1 MSERLQKIIA
11 ASGLMSRRAAEEA
24 IRAGRVSVNNKT
36 ASLGDKAEEC
46 DSVTLDGK
54 PLPDAEKKQYYLLY
68 KPRGYVCTMCDELGR
83 KSVRKLLPESLGRV
97 YPVGRLDIMSEG
109 LLLMTNDGQFARYM
123 MHPSSNIR
131 KTYRTTV
138 SGNQL
143 GDGIDNLRKPVEIDG
158 TVVCADDVRV
168 LKKTDDRAV
177 LDIEIH
183 EGKNRQ
189 IRRMCEASGLR
200 VLRLVR
206 IREGNFT
213 LDNLTSGKYRA
224 LTAKEIQKA
233 LGADTE

>member
-1 MSERLQKIIA
+1 M
-11 ASGLMSRRAAEEA
+11 
-24 IRAGRVSVNNKT
+24 
-36 ASLGDKAEEC
+36 
-46 DSVTLDGK
+46 
-54 PLPDAEKKQYYLLY
+54 
-68 KPRGYVCTMCDELGR
+68 
-83 KSVRKLLPESLGRV
+83 
-97 YPVGRLDIMSEG
+97 
-109 LLLMTNDGQFARYM
+109 
-123 MHPSSNIR
+123 
-131 KTYRTTV
+131 
-138 SGNQL
+138 
-143 GDGIDNLRKPVEIDG
+143 DGIDNLRKPVEIDG

-168 LKKTDDRAV
+168 LKKTDGRAV